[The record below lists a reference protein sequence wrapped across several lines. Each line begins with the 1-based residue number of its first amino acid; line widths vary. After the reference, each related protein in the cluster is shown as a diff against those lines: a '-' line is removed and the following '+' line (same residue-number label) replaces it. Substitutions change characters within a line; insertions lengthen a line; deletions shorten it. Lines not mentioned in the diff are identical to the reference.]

1 LLAGGR
7 SSRFGAEKAL
17 ACFRGAPMLDRV
29 ASRFADLAAFAVS
42 ARQGSG
48 AERRAQELG
57 VTVLHDAPSAPSG
70 PLSGICAGLHWAKH
84 LGLSFL
90 ATAPCD
96 APLLPRN
103 LFPRLLA
110 SIGAAPA
117 AYART
122 AQGAHPLCAVWS
134 VRLLP
139 PLTTLL
145 DAGQHP
151 SVRGLLAEIGVEAVY
166 FPDERLFLNANT
178 PNALAA
184 LERAA

>member
-1 LLAGGR
+1 
-7 SSRFGAEKAL
+7 
-17 ACFRGAPMLDRV
+17 
-29 ASRFADLAAFAVS
+29 
-42 ARQGSG
+42 
-48 AERRAQELG
+48 
-57 VTVLHDAPSAPSG
+57 
-70 PLSGICAGLHWAKH
+70 
-84 LGLSFL
+84 
-90 ATAPCD
+90 
-96 APLLPRN
+96 
-103 LFPRLLA
+103 
-110 SIGAAPA
+110 
-117 AYART
+117 
-122 AQGAHPLCAVWS
+122 